1 MENMKQQHEYR
12 SGVERSVEQKIKKV
26 VTVIFWVILGAIGIS
41 LLALL
46 FGYVVML
53 LWNWLMPDI
62 FGLGVITFWQAVG
75 IVVLAKLLFGGV
87 GGGGGKG
94 RSKGRSKRLEKRLQQ
109 RCADKSVSEWRFYD
123 RFWEEEGKQAYE
135 AYVERKKEE

>member
-12 SGVERSVEQKIKKV
+12 SGVERSVEQKVKKV
-26 VTVIFWVILGAIGIS
+26 VTVIFWVILGAIGIT

-62 FGLGVITFWQAVG
+62 FGLGIITFWQAVG

-94 RSKGRSKRLEKRLQQ
+94 KSKGRSKRFEKRLQQ
-109 RCADKSVSEWRFYD
+109 RCAEKGVSEWRFYD

-135 AYVERKKEE
+135 EYVKRKEEE